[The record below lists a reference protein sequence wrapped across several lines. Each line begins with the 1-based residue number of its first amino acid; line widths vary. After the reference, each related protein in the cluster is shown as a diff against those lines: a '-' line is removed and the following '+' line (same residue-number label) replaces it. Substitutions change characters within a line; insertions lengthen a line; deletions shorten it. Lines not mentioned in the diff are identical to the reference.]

1 MSGMLI
7 TPADLKAYSV
17 FDSVKDRP
25 DVLLTQDIIEAVAEI
40 SLEVGHD
47 FSGEEYDPLP
57 ERVRLAVLKMAQFY
71 ALINSD
77 ESITK
82 GYTSE
87 KIGDY
92 SYTLGNGS
100 TIQKPDVY
108 SLIKDYVVPADSD
121 LEGTEVKMRMRS
133 I

>member
-1 MSGMLI
+1 
-7 TPADLKAYSV
+7 
-17 FDSVKDRP
+17 
-25 DVLLTQDIIEAVAEI
+25 
-40 SLEVGHD
+40 
-47 FSGEEYDPLP
+47 
-57 ERVRLAVLKMAQFY
+57 AVLKMAQFY

-100 TIQKPDVY
+100 TIQKPNIY

>member
-47 FSGEEYDPLP
+47 F
-57 ERVRLAVLKMAQFY
+57 
-71 ALINSD
+71 
-77 ESITK
+77 
-82 GYTSE
+82 
-87 KIGDY
+87 
-92 SYTLGNGS
+92 
-100 TIQKPDVY
+100 
-108 SLIKDYVVPADSD
+108 
-121 LEGTEVKMRMRS
+121 
-133 I
+133 

>member
-1 MSGMLI
+1 MLI
-7 TPADLKAYSV
+7 TSADLKAYSV

-25 DVLLTQDIIEAVAEI
+25 DELLAQDIIEAVAEI

-47 FSGEEYDPLP
+47 FSGEEYNPLP
-57 ERVRLAVLKMAQFY
+57 EKVRLAVLKMAQFY

-82 GYTSE
+82 GYTTE

-100 TIQKPDVY
+100 SIQKPDVY
-108 SLIKDYVVPADSD
+108 ALIKDYVVSANSA